1 MFVSSYT
8 MSPLFVFRVSKGSQ
22 LRLSKTSSLEFEL
35 NLYFHRS
42 CPVVKNICFVRCYD
56 SKGWKEDGKST
67 PDFVE
72 KIDCTTLGGGDNG
85 SPEES
90 KESTVAGEPVE
101 TEDPDPTDEATEEPE
116 PTEEPEET
124 EEPEPEPTEDTNSNE
139 PTEEPEETE
148 EPNTSNEAT
157 EEPLEPA
164 TNNAA
169 TEEPD
174 EIVTDGSETPTQNAK
189 INPTQEPEPVT
200 NPVNNPVV
208 DPEEEVSGKYRA

>member
-1 MFVSSYT
+1 
-8 MSPLFVFRVSKGSQ
+8 
-22 LRLSKTSSLEFEL
+22 LEFKL
-35 NLYFHRS
+35 NLYFHWS

-72 KIDCTTLGGGDNG
+72 EIDCTTLGGGDNG

-116 PTEEPEET
+116 PTEEPDPEPTEEPEET
-124 EEPEPEPTEDTNSNE
+124 EEPEPEPTEDTNSSE

-174 EIVTDGSETPTQNAK
+174 EIVTDGSETPTQNAN
-189 INPTQEPEPVT
+189 INPQEPEPVT